1 MTLRFSR
8 VIRAASLLAGFA
20 LAMSCA
26 GTAHAVPSFA
36 RQTGAECAA
45 CHVGSYGPHLTAYGI
60 MFKLGGYTDTGGDK
74 GKDAVP
80 LAMHLRLLNSK
91 PAQGSSTTQID
102 EASVYLAGRL
112 TDNIGSF
119 IEARR
124 EENPNGQTAPV
135 NTYLRNLDL
144 RYVREAKLGGK
155 DTLFGV
161 TLNNS
166 PGVQDPIDANQIWGF
181 PAIATDGSLFNPTV
195 AGQLPRRVLG
205 LTGYAYMDKAWYGE
219 FGAYRTMPRNLQ
231 NNLGLNPEA
240 NDPGAIDG
248 IAPYW
253 RLAYIRDFKSQ
264 MVSFG
269 IYGMTAEKQLAV
281 LSPPGAPR
289 VTSRSGPADKLRD
302 VGFDATYQYR
312 GDRSNTLQLRANY
325 VDEHRDY
332 GSTPTVF
339 GFTAGPTGKVRES
352 TLSATY
358 SFNETW
364 SATAARMQTR
374 TSQDAVRYLNG
385 TADSDIKYFNVMW
398 VPFGKETSWGAPFA
412 NLRLMAEWL
421 RFGKF
426 NGASNDLFGARF
438 GGPLVNARDLNT
450 FNLSAS
456 IAF

>member
-1 MTLRFSR
+1 MAT
-8 VIRAASLLAGFA
+8 VVAGLA
-20 LAMSCA
+20 LAALGGGS
-26 GTAHAVPSFA
+26 AHAVPSFA

-45 CHVGSYGPHLTAYGI
+45 CHIGSYGPHLTAYGI
-60 MFKLGGYTDTGGDK
+60 MFKLGGYTDTGGDQ

-80 LAMHLRLLNSK
+80 LSMQMRLLRSS
-91 PAQGSSTTQID
+91 PAQGSPTTQID
-102 EASVYLAGRL
+102 QASVYLAGRL
-112 TDNIGSF
+112 ADNMGAF

-135 NTYLRNLDL
+135 NTSLANLDL
-144 RYVREAKLGGK
+144 RYAREAKVGVKEG
-155 DTLFGV
+155 LFGLS
-161 TLNNS
+161 LNNS

-181 PAIATDGSLFNPTV
+181 PSIATDGSLFNPAI
-195 AGQLPRRVLG
+195 AGQLPHRVIG
-205 LTGYAYMDKAWYGE
+205 VTGYAYLDKAWYGE
-219 FGAYRTMPRNLQ
+219 FGGYRSMPRSMQ
-231 NNLGLNPEA
+231 QNLGLNPDS
-240 NDPGAIDG
+240 NDPGNISG

-253 RLAYIRDFKSQ
+253 RLAYIRDFKTQ

-269 IYGMTAEKQLAV
+269 LYGMTAEKQLAV

-289 VTSRSGPADKLRD
+289 VTSRSGPADKFRD
-302 VGFDATYQYR
+302 VGIDATYQYR

-332 GSTPTVF
+332 GSTPTAF
-339 GFTAGPTGKVRES
+339 GFSAAPTGKVREA
-352 TLSATY
+352 TFSATY

-374 TSQDAVRYLNG
+374 TNQDGVRYLNG
-385 TADSDIKYFNVMW
+385 TADSDVKYFNVMW
-398 VPFGKETSWGAPFA
+398 VPFGKEGSWKAPWA

-421 RFGKF
+421 RFDKF